1 MLYKNSVYDVYKEAY
16 IDLRKCRTVAVLHA
30 EAAIRSNNKKAYEQ
44 AEDMFNMLDC
54 SLRKNYPYITLH
66 EEFPEWPSA
75 SMRPVFSDEEI
86 NSWPTVVFSDGSTIE
101 DTVDVPF

>member
-1 MLYKNSVYDVYKEAY
+1 MLYKNSIYDVYKETY
-16 IDLRKCRTVAVLHA
+16 FDLRKCRTVAVLHA

-54 SLRKNYPYITLH
+54 SLRKNYGILAYPV
-66 EEFPEWPSA
+66 EFPEWPSA

-86 NSWPTVVFSDGSTIE
+86 DTWPTVVFSDGSTVE
-101 DTVDVPF
+101 DSDVPF